1 MRQRQPGSRKAAPQ
15 SPYRARPAGGGSKA
29 RLPDPPHLMMK
40 PPRHLRKWARL
51 RPENLY
57 PVIQKDLSGPANS
70 GSSGNSRVSCA
81 KWHHAGK
88 ERAVTLPTQLRHEL
102 SAGIDLTRWVG
113 SIGLAVAVG
122 VVYFVA
128 ARLSLALLTKPE
140 GVAVFWPAAGVSA
153 GALIA
158 LGSQARWPVIVGT
171 MAATIVANLFGDRN
185 LWGAVLFGLCN
196 AGEAVL
202 TAWIVAHYFGSD
214 FRLSK
219 LRNVLGLAAAAIIGA
234 AVSGVGGAM
243 TFKLFHSTT
252 TPILTTW
259 QHWFA
264 SDGLGIITVAPVLI
278 ELASASR
285 DRPPLSELV
294 EGALAVTALALVSG
308 FAIFL
313 RSELLATVG
322 PVAVLFAPLLWLAA
336 RCRPVFAAAA
346 AFIVSLSIVWTTT
359 FGIGYFG
366 NPGLAMAERVEAAQV
381 SILLVT
387 IGASVLAALFAEIR
401 DKRKLTEAALH
412 ASETQRYLIET
423 ERLAALGG
431 LVAGVAH
438 EINSPV
444 GISLTVA
451 STLAQ
456 RCTKFADQ
464 IVSGPVRRSLLAEF
478 ADGCRD
484 AASQLVANLQRAA
497 ELIQSFKQVAVD
509 RSHADRRSFD
519 LNLATGQIV
528 ASVRPGLPKSRDS
541 LVLEMPADITLDSY
555 PGAYGQ
561 VLTNLIFNAVTHGF
575 ADRPGGHMLIK
586 ARRLGMEQVEIT
598 FCDDGRGI
606 AEDVQRHVF
615 DPFFTTGRAQGSTGL
630 GLYIVHN
637 LVTQKLGGRIT
648 LVSAPGKGTTV
659 SMTLPLVAPGQA
671 EPAGTAG
678 RFKT

>member
-1 MRQRQPGSRKAAPQ
+1 MWQLLRRQV
-15 SPYRARPAGGGSKA
+15 
-29 RLPDPPHLMMK
+29 PH
-40 PPRHLRKWARL
+40 
-51 RPENLY
+51 
-57 PVIQKDLSGPANS
+57 
-70 GSSGNSRVSCA
+70 
-81 KWHHAGK
+81 
-88 ERAVTLPTQLRHEL
+88 
-102 SAGIDLTRWVG
+102 GIDLTGWVG

-153 GALIA
+153 GVLIA
-158 LGSQARWPVIVGT
+158 LGSRARWPVVAGT
-171 MAATIVANLFGDRN
+171 MAATIVANLLGDRT
-185 LWGAVLFGLCN
+185 LLSAVLFGLCN

-202 TAWIVAHYFGSD
+202 TAWLVGLLFGSD
-214 FRLSK
+214 FRLNR
-219 LRNVLGLAAAAIIGA
+219 LRNVLGLAAAAIVGA
-234 AVSGVGGAM
+234 AVSGIGGAL
-243 TFKLFHSTT
+243 TFKLFHSAT
-252 TPILTTW
+252 TPVLTTW

-264 SDGLGIITVAPVLI
+264 SDGLGIITVAPLLI
-278 ELASASR
+278 EIASASR

-294 EGALAVTALALVSG
+294 EGVLAVAALALVSG
-308 FAIFL
+308 VAIFL
-313 RSELLATVG
+313 QSELLATVG

-346 AFIVSLSIVWTTT
+346 GFIVSVSIVWTTT

-366 NPGLAMAERVEAAQV
+366 SPDRSVVERVLAAQV

-387 IGASVLAALFAEIR
+387 IGASVLAALFAEVR
-401 DKRKLTEAALH
+401 DKRRAAEAALH
-412 ASETQRYLIET
+412 ASEAQRYLIET

-451 STLAQ
+451 STLAH
-456 RCTKFADQ
+456 RCANFADQ
-464 IVSGPVRRSLLAEF
+464 IVSGPVRRTMLAEF
-478 ADGCRD
+478 ADDCRD
-484 AASQLVANLQRAA
+484 AASQLVANLQRAG

-509 RSHADRRSFD
+509 RSLADRRAFD
-519 LNLATGQIV
+519 LKLATEQIV

-541 LVLEMPADITLDSY
+541 LALELPSDVTLNSY

-575 ADRPGGHMLIK
+575 TNGPGGHILIK

-598 FCDDGRGI
+598 FSDDGSGI
-606 AEDVQRHVF
+606 PKDVQRRVF
-615 DPFFTTGRAQGSTGL
+615 DPFFTTRRAQGSTGL

-637 LVTQKLGGRIT
+637 LVTEQLGGRVT
-648 LVSAPGKGTTV
+648 LVSTPGKGTTIY
-659 SMTLPLVAPGQA
+659 MTLPLLAPGQ
-671 EPAGTAG
+671 PAPIRGDWRG
-678 RFKT
+678 P

>member
-1 MRQRQPGSRKAAPQ
+1 MRQNLRRQVQ
-15 SPYRARPAGGGSKA
+15 
-29 RLPDPPHLMMK
+29 H
-40 PPRHLRKWARL
+40 
-51 RPENLY
+51 
-57 PVIQKDLSGPANS
+57 QLS
-70 GSSGNSRVSCA
+70 
-81 KWHHAGK
+81 
-88 ERAVTLPTQLRHEL
+88 T
-102 SAGIDLTRWVG
+102 GIDLTRWVG

-122 VVYFVA
+122 IAYFVA

-158 LGSQARWPVIVGT
+158 LGSRARWPVVAGT
-171 MAATIVANLFGDRN
+171 LAATIVANLSGDRN
-185 LWGAVLFGLCN
+185 LWSAVLFALCN

-202 TAWIVAHYFGSD
+202 TAWLIGHYFGSD
-214 FRLSK
+214 FRLNK
-219 LRNVLGLAAAAIIGA
+219 LRNVLGLAAAAIMGT
-234 AVSGVGGAM
+234 AVSGIGGAIV
-243 TFKLFHSTT
+243 FKLFHSTA

-264 SDGLGIITVAPVLI
+264 SDGLGIITVAPLLI

-285 DRPPLSELV
+285 DRPPLSEFV
-294 EGALAVTALALVSG
+294 EGALAVAALALVSG
-308 FAIFL
+308 LAIFL

-346 AFIVSLSIVWTTT
+346 SFIVSLSIVWTTT

-366 NPGLAMAERVEAAQV
+366 NPGLSMAERVRAAQV

-401 DKRKLTEAALH
+401 DKRRLAEAALH

-451 STLAQ
+451 STLAH
-456 RCTKFADQ
+456 RCANFADQ

-484 AASQLVANLQRAA
+484 AANQLVANLQRAGG
-497 ELIQSFKQVAVD
+497 LIQSFKQVAVD
-509 RSHADRRSFD
+509 RSHADRRTFD
-519 LNLATGQIV
+519 LKLATEQIV

-541 LVLEMPADITLDSY
+541 LALEMPSDITLDSY

-575 ADRPGGHMLIK
+575 TDGPGGHMLIN

-598 FCDDGRGI
+598 FSDDGSGI
-606 AEDVQRHVF
+606 PEEVQRHVF
-615 DPFFTTGRAQGSTGL
+615 NPFFTTRRAQGSTGL

-637 LVTQKLGGRIT
+637 LVTQQLGGRIT
-648 LVSAPGKGTTV
+648 LVSALGKGTTIC
-659 SMTLPLVAPGQA
+659 MTLPLLAPGQA
-671 EPAGTAG
+671 EPTSTVG
-678 RFKT
+678 RF